1 VAICFLASSTLL
13 LRRFLNLGLK
23 VAGIEARG
31 FILGAA
37 VAARMGVGFVAIR
50 KQSGLYPGPKLE
62 KKAPADYRGN
72 RTTLR
77 LQRAAITPGDR
88 ILLVDDWF
96 GKHLLI
102 RTHLLGH

>member
-1 VAICFLASSTLL
+1 
-13 LRRFLNLGLK
+13 
-23 VAGIEARG
+23 
-31 FILGAA
+31 
-37 VAARMGVGFVAIR
+37 
-50 KQSGLYPGPKLE
+50 
-62 KKAPADYRGN
+62 
-72 RTTLR
+72 LR